1 MAFRVVL
8 TKALISCF
16 VSFLAKISFEARA
29 DGYAIILQSRVL
41 TIRYM
46 IRAAFYHPRVLAS
59 SASDEV

>member
-8 TKALISCF
+8 TKALISGF
-16 VSFLAKISFEARA
+16 VSAWPEIAFEAIV
-29 DGYAIILQSRVL
+29 DGYAIILRSRVL

-46 IRAAFYHPRVLAS
+46 IQAVFCHPRVLTC